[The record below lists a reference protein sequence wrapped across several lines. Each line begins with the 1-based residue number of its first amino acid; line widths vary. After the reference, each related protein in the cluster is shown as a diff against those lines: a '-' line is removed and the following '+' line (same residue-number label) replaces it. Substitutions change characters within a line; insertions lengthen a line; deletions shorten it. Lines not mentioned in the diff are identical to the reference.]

1 MPLRPGP
8 VYEEIL
14 RAASS
19 VPRGRLTTFGEI
31 ARALGDYRA
40 AKAVAE
46 VISIMGRAYGV
57 PWHRV
62 VSSRGEILRGAEDPL
77 REEGVAAQGG
87 RVADL
92 ARRLV
97 EAGEL
102 EARPILAEMRRA
114 QRILAER
121 VILEDEVERP
131 ELVAGADVAYRWERD
146 EEGLPVE
153 VARGAVVVVDADLRV
168 VDGSI
173 QTSPAVMPYVPTYLG
188 FREFPALARALSR
201 LSFDVVMMDGHGIA
215 HPVFFGEA
223 SHVGVCLDVPA
234 LGVAKRRLVGKVRGE
249 ELIYMTRQVGWA
261 LPVRPEGRPV
271 YVSPGHKVSLE
282 GSARIFK
289 KFRGGT
295 RVPAPVRLA
304 HKLAQFPKPGEGRPG
319 ETSSL

>member
-1 MPLRPGP
+1 M
-8 VYEEIL
+8 

-46 VISIMGRAYGV
+46 VISVMGRAYGV

-77 REEGVAAQGG
+77 REEGVAPQGG

-97 EAGEL
+97 KAGEL

-121 VILEDEVERP
+121 VVLEDEVEGP

-188 FREFPALARALSR
+188 FREFPALVRALSR
-201 LSFDVVMMDGHGIA
+201 LTFDVVMMDGHGIA
-215 HPVFFGEA
+215 HPAFFGEA
-223 SHVGVCLDVPA
+223 SHVGVCANVPA
-234 LGVAKRRLVGKVRGE
+234 IGVAKRRLVGRLMGE
-249 ELIYMTRQVGWA
+249 EVVYLGRHVGWA
-261 LPVRPEGRPV
+261 LPLREGGRPV
-271 YVSPGHKVSLE
+271 YVSPGHMISLE
-282 GSARIFK
+282 GAKRIVER
-289 KFRGGT
+289 FRGGT
-295 RVPAPVRLA
+295 RVPMPVRFA
-304 HKLAQFPKPGEGRPG
+304 HKLSLFPKAEREP
-319 ETSSL
+319 

>member
-1 MPLRPGP
+1 MIEQVSPRPGS
-8 VYEEIL
+8 VYVEIL
-14 RAASS
+14 RAVDS
-19 VPRGRLTTFGEI
+19 VPRGMLTTFGEI

-46 VISIMGRAYGV
+46 VVSVMGRAYGV

-62 VSSRGEILRGAEDPL
+62 VSSRGEVMRGAEELL
-77 REEGVAAQGG
+77 RAEGVDVQRG

-92 ARRLV
+92 TRRLV
-97 EAGEL
+97 EAEEL
-102 EARPILAEMRRA
+102 ETKPILAEMRRA
-114 QRILAER
+114 QRILAKR
-121 VILEDEVERP
+121 VVLEDEVERP

-153 VARGAVVVVDADLRV
+153 VARGAAVVVDADLRV

-188 FREFPALARALSR
+188 FREFPALARVLSR
-201 LSFDVVMMDGHGIA
+201 LNYDVVIMDGHGIA

-223 SHVGVCLDVPA
+223 SHLGVCLDVPA
-234 LGVAKRRLVGKVRGE
+234 VGVAKRRLVGKIRGE

-261 LPVRPEGRPV
+261 LPLRPGGRPV

-282 GSARIFK
+282 ESARIFR

-304 HKLAQFPKPGEGRPG
+304 HKLAEFPKLRGSP
-319 ETSSL
+319 SD